1 MNKWI
6 NLNLIGVGGIP
17 VFGET
22 TCVSLECIYIC
33 LQSDGAGWSWQLMFY
48 QKEEFQIV
56 ITCSS
61 KFEHVQIQEIWIS
74 WRVSTKSYSW
84 LVVSINVICDKYPQ
98 IKVWLMVAFG
108 RNGVYYKVDVF
119 APDSDGKKKL
129 LTVAELHDTLQQIF
143 QWTEGT
149 PLLCNYS
156 SLQLD
161 HCLSKPYLKELCS

>member
-61 KFEHVQIQEIWIS
+61 KNLKFE
-74 WRVSTKSYSW
+74 
-84 LVVSINVICDKYPQ
+84 LVGGFQQNPT
-98 IKVWLMVAFG
+98 
-108 RNGVYYKVDVF
+108 VD
-119 APDSDGKKKL
+119 
-129 LTVAELHDTLQQIF
+129 
-143 QWTEGT
+143 
-149 PLLCNYS
+149 
-156 SLQLD
+156 
-161 HCLSKPYLKELCS
+161 

>member
-1 MNKWI
+1 MASLYLGKWLVFLWNVFMSWIWWSRLILAI
-6 NLNLIGVGGIP
+6 NVLPERGI
-17 VFGET
+17 
-22 TCVSLECIYIC
+22 
-33 LQSDGAGWSWQLMFY
+33 SDSYNMFI
-48 QKEEFQIV
+48 QEF
-56 ITCSS
+56 
-61 KFEHVQIQEIWIS
+61 EIWIS

-98 IKVWLMVAFG
+98 IKVWLMVAFD
-108 RNGVYYKVDVF
+108 RNGVYYKVNVF